1 VKQISVALAL
11 GALLCASGVFAAP
24 PQAYKGQTP
33 AQQAEKDKAD
43 KAAQAEKTEKSEKA
57 AAKADKKGKG
67 GKSDKSDKDKTADK
81 PEEKKGGLS
90 ASTFAGLELRN
101 IGPAVV
107 GGRIVDVAV
116 DPTKPNTWY
125 VAAASGGVWKTT
137 NAGITWSSVFEGQ
150 GSFSIGCVAI
160 DPKNP
165 LVVWVGSG
173 ENNSQRSVSYGDGV
187 YKSIDGGKTW
197 QNVGLKK
204 SEHIGKILIDPRD
217 SNTVYVAAQGP
228 LWAAGGDRGLYKTT
242 DGGKT
247 WKPVLTI
254 SENTG
259 VSDIVFDPR
268 NPDVI
273 YASAYQRRRHIWTLI
288 DGGPEGGIHKSMD
301 GGATWKKLAAG
312 LPKEDVGRIGL
323 AIAPTNP
330 DTVYAIVEAAGK
342 SGGFFRSTDAGGS
355 WEKRSDTN
363 SSSPQYYQEIYVDP
377 DNADR
382 VYSMDTLIAVTDNGG
397 TSFRPLGERHKHV
410 DNHALWIDP
419 ANHDH
424 MLVGCDGGLYET
436 WDRAANWDFKSNL
449 PIAQFYRVSLDNA
462 LPFYNV
468 FGGTQDNYS
477 LGGPSRTNNEHG
489 IRNSDW
495 FVTQGGDG
503 FQSQVDPEDP
513 NTVYAESQY
522 GGLVRYD
529 KKSGEQIFIQPQPGK
544 GEPALRWNWDSP
556 VIVSP
561 HSHTRLYFAANILF
575 RSDDRGNTWRAVSPD
590 LTRQI
595 DRRKLKVMG
604 RVWGADT
611 VAYNASTSFY
621 GNIVALAESP
631 VKEGLIYAGTD
642 DGLIQVTED
651 GGAHWRKIE
660 KFPGIPD
667 NTYVSDVEPSP
678 TDANTVYAAFNNHQM
693 GDFKPYL
700 LKSTDRGATWT
711 AIAGDLPERGSVWTV
726 VQDFQ
731 NPGLLFAG
739 TEFGLYFNLDG
750 GRKWIQLSSLP
761 TIAVRDLVIH
771 RREGDLAVATF
782 GRGFYILDDITPLRT
797 VKAETLEQDASLFPV
812 KKASMYMEAS
822 PMGGREQAFQG
833 ASLYLAPNPPFGA
846 NFTYFLKEDLKTRRK
861 VRQEAEK
868 KLVKEG
874 GSLVFPTWESLREE
888 DREVEPSLLFT
899 VTDEEGNVVRR
910 LTAPGKSGLH
920 RIAWDLHFPP
930 STPVS
935 ITPSRREEFG
945 GPGPQ
950 GPMAAPGKYTVSF
963 AKVVDGVTTPLGQPQ
978 TFEAVPLG
986 LASMAA
992 QDQASQ
998 LAFQRKTARLQRAVR
1013 GAAQAVDEAR
1023 ERMKYI
1029 QKAILDTP
1037 KADVKLIDRAR
1048 QLDLHLQDIEVKLSG
1063 DPTLASRNEPTPPAI
1078 LDRVENIVGGHWT
1091 SSSEATRTFQDDYAL
1106 AAAEFA
1112 PVLEDLRRTVD
1123 VDLKGLEDQ
1132 LEAAGAPWT
1141 PGRIPSWKPE

>member
-1 VKQISVALAL
+1 VTRIFGRTALAATL
-11 GALLCASGVFAAP
+11 ALAALLSSNVFAAP
-24 PQAYKGQTP
+24 PEAYKEKTA

-43 KAAQAEKTEKSEKA
+43 KAAQAEKTDKAEKA
-57 AAKADKKGKG
+57 AAKADKAKGKG
-67 GKSDKSDKDKTADK
+67 GKEKGK
-81 PEEKKGGLS
+81 PEEEKKGGLS

-107 GGRIVDVAV
+107 GGRIVDIAV
-116 DPTKPNTWY
+116 DPVKPTTWY
-125 VAAASGGVWKTT
+125 IASASGGVWKTA
-137 NAGITWSSVFEGQ
+137 NAGTTWSSLFDGQ
-150 GSFSIGCVAI
+150 GSFSIGCVTV

-187 YKSIDGGKTW
+187 YKSVDGGKSW
-197 QNVGLKK
+197 ENVGLKK
-204 SEHIGKILIDPRD
+204 SEHIGKIVIDPRD
-217 SNTVYVAAQGP
+217 SNVVYVAAQGP
-228 LWAAGGDRGLYKTT
+228 LWAPGGDRGLYKTT

-247 WKPVLTI
+247 WKAVLTI

-259 VSDIVFDPR
+259 VSDLVMDPR
-268 NPDVI
+268 NPDVL

-288 DGGPEGGIHKSMD
+288 DGGPEGAIHKSTD
-301 GGATWKKLAAG
+301 GGATWKKLSAG
-312 LPKEDVGRIGL
+312 LPKDDIGRIGL
-323 AIAPTNP
+323 AIAPTSP
-330 DTVYAIVEAAGK
+330 DTVYATIESVGK
-342 SGGFFRSTDAGGS
+342 SSGFYRSTDAGGS
-355 WEKRSDTN
+355 WEKRGDWIA
-363 SSSPQYYQEIYVDP
+363 SSPQYYQEIWVDP

-382 VYSMDTLIAVTDNGG
+382 VYAVDTLFMVTDNGG
-397 TSFRPLGERHKHV
+397 TNFHPLGERHKHV

-419 ANHDH
+419 ANHSH

-436 WDRAANWDFKSNL
+436 WDRAADWQFKSNM
-449 PIAQFYRVSLDNA
+449 PIAQFYRVSVDNA

-477 LGGPSRTNNEHG
+477 LGGPSRTNNDHG

-522 GGLVRYD
+522 GGLARYD
-529 KKSGEQIFIQPQPGK
+529 KKSGEQVAIQPQPGR

-561 HSHTRLYFAANILF
+561 HSHTRLYFAANKIF
-575 RSDDRGNTWRAVSPD
+575 RSDDRGNTWKAVSPD

-611 VAYNASTSFY
+611 VAFNASTSFY

-631 VKEGLIYAGTD
+631 VKEGLLYAGTD
-642 DGLIQVTED
+642 DGLIQATDD
-651 GGAHWRKIE
+651 GGGNWRKIE
-660 KFPGIPD
+660 KFPGIPE

-711 AIAGDLPERGSVWTV
+711 SIAGDLPERGSVWTV

-731 NPGLLFAG
+731 NPNLLFSG
-739 TEFGLYFNLDG
+739 TEFGLYFTIDG
-750 GRKWIQLSSLP
+750 GKKWIKLASLP

-771 RREGDLAVATF
+771 RRESDLAVATF
-782 GRGFYILDDITPLRT
+782 GRGFYILDDITPLRQ
-797 VKAETLEQDASLFPV
+797 VKAETLEQDSALFPV
-812 KKASMYMEAS
+812 KKAWMYMQAS
-822 PMGGREQAFQG
+822 PMGGREQGFQG
-833 ASLYLAPNPPFGA
+833 ASFYVAPNPPFGA
-846 NFTYFLKEDLKTRRK
+846 VFTYFLKDDLKTRRK
-861 VRQEAEK
+861 TRQEAEK
-868 KLVKEG
+868 KLTKEG
-874 GSLVFPTWESLREE
+874 GAVVYPPWETLREE
-888 DREVEPSLLFT
+888 DREAEPSLLLT
-899 VTDEEGNVVRR
+899 VKDEEGNVVRR
-910 LTAPGKSGLH
+910 LTAPGKSGVH

-930 STPVS
+930 STPIS

-945 GPGPQ
+945 GPPPD
-950 GPMAAPGKYTVSF
+950 GPMAAPGKYTVSL
-963 AKVVDGVTTPLGQPQ
+963 AKVVDDVTTPLGPPQ
-978 TFEAVPLG
+978 TFEAMPLS
-986 LASMAA
+986 LASMPAR
-992 QDQASQ
+992 DQATQ
-998 LAFQRKTARLQRAVR
+998 LEFERKTARLQRAVR
-1013 GAAQAVDEAR
+1013 GAAQAVNEAQ
-1023 ERMKYI
+1023 ERLKFI

-1037 KADVKLIDRAR
+1037 KADVKLLEKAR
-1048 QLDLHLQDIEVKLSG
+1048 QIDLHLQDIEVKLSG

-1078 LDRVENIVGGHWT
+1078 LDRVENIVQGHWST
-1091 SSSEATRTFQDDYAL
+1091 SSEATKTFQDDYAV

-1112 PVLEDLRRTVD
+1112 PVLEDVRRTIE
-1123 VDLKGLEDQ
+1123 VDLKGLETQ

-1141 PGRIPSWKPE
+1141 PGRVPDWRPE

>member
-1 VKQISVALAL
+1 MKRISVALAL
-11 GALLCASGVFAAP
+11 GALLAASVFAAP
-24 PQAYKGQTP
+24 PKAYQGKTE
-33 AQQAEKDKAD
+33 AQQAEKDKA
-43 KAAQAEKTEKSEKA
+43 KQAEQAEKAERSEQA
-57 AAKADKKGKG
+57 AAKADKKKGKG
-67 GKSDKSDKDKTADK
+67 GKDGK

-107 GGRIVDVAV
+107 GGRVVDIAV
-116 DPTKPNTWY
+116 DPTRPNTWY

-137 NAGITWSSVFEGQ
+137 NAGTTWSSVFDGQ
-150 GSFSIGCVAI
+150 GSFSIGCVTV

-165 LVVWVGSG
+165 LIVWVGSG

-187 YKSIDGGKTW
+187 YKSVDGGKTW
-197 QNVGLKK
+197 ENVGLKK

-217 SNTVYVAAQGP
+217 SNVVYVAAQGP
-228 LWAAGGDRGLYKTT
+228 LWAPGGDRGLYKTT

-247 WKPVLTI
+247 WKAVLTL

-259 VSDIVFDPR
+259 VSDLAMDPR
-268 NPDVI
+268 NPDVL

-288 DGGPEGGIHKSMD
+288 DGGPEGGIHKSTD
-301 GGATWKKLAAG
+301 GGATWKKLSSG
-312 LPKEDVGRIGL
+312 LPKDDIGRIGL
-323 AIAPTNP
+323 AIAPTSP
-330 DTVYAIVEAAGK
+330 DTVYAIVESVGK
-342 SGGFFRSTDAGGS
+342 SSGFYRSTDAGGS
-355 WEKRSDTN
+355 WEKRGDTI
-363 SSSPQYYQEIYVDP
+363 SSSPQYYQEIWVDP

-382 VYSMDTLIAVTDNGG
+382 VYSVDTLIQVTDNGG
-397 TSFRPLGERHKHV
+397 QSFHPLGERHKHV

-419 ANHDH
+419 ANHAH

-436 WDRAANWDFKSNL
+436 WDRAANWEFKSNL
-449 PIAQFYRVSLDNA
+449 PIAQFYRVSVDNA

-513 NTVYAESQY
+513 NTVYAEAQY

-529 KKSGEQIFIQPQPGK
+529 KKSGEQVAIQPQPGR

-561 HSHTRLYFAANILF
+561 HSHTRLYFAANKIF
-575 RSDDRGNTWRAVSPD
+575 RSDDRGNTWKAVSPD

-611 VAYNASTSFY
+611 VAYNSSTSFY

-631 VKEGLIYAGTD
+631 VKEGVIYAGTD
-642 DGLIQVTED
+642 DGLLQVTED
-651 GGAHWRKIE
+651 GGGNWRKIE
-660 KFPGIPD
+660 RFPGIPE

-678 TDANTVYAAFNNHQM
+678 TDANTLYAAFNNHQM

-711 AIAGDLPERGSVWTV
+711 SIAGDLPERGSVWTV
-726 VQDFQ
+726 AQDSQ
-731 NPGLLFAG
+731 NPNLLFAG

-750 GRKWIQLSSLP
+750 GKKWIKLSSLP

-771 RREGDLAVATF
+771 KREGDLAVATF
-782 GRGFYILDDITPLRT
+782 GRGFYILDDVTPLRQ
-797 VKAETLEQDASLFPV
+797 VKAETLEQDAALFPV
-812 KKASMYMEAS
+812 RKAWMYMQAS
-822 PMGGREQAFQG
+822 PMGGRDQGFHG
-833 ASLYLAPNPPFGA
+833 ASFYLAPNPPFGA
-846 NFTYFLKEDLKTRRK
+846 VFTYFLKEDLKTRRK

-868 KLVKEG
+868 KLEKEG
-874 GSLVFPTWESLREE
+874 GSLVYPPWESLREE

-899 VTDEEGNVVRR
+899 VRDEEGNVVRR
-910 LTAPGKSGLH
+910 ITAPGKSGIH

-930 STPVS
+930 STPIS
-935 ITPSRREEFG
+935 ITPSRREELG
-945 GPGPQ
+945 APPPT
-950 GPMAAPGKYTVSF
+950 GPMAAPGRYTVSL
-963 AKVVDGVTTPLGQPQ
+963 AKVVDGVTTPLGAPQ
-978 TFEAVPLG
+978 TFEAVPLA
-986 LASMAA
+986 LASMPAK
-992 QDQASQ
+992 DQATQ
-998 LAFQRKTARLQRAVR
+998 LQFERKTARLQRAVR

-1023 ERMKYI
+1023 EHLKYI

-1037 KADVKLIDRAR
+1037 QADVKLIEKAR
-1048 QLDLHLQDIEVKLSG
+1048 QIDLHLQDVEVKLSG

-1078 LDRVENIVGGHWT
+1078 LDRVENIVQGHWST
-1091 SSSEATRTFQDDYAL
+1091 SSEATRTFQEDYAL
-1106 AAAEFA
+1106 ASAEFA
-1112 PVLEDLRRTVD
+1112 PVLEDVRKTIE
-1123 VDLKGLEDQ
+1123 VDLKGLQDQ

-1141 PGRIPSWKPE
+1141 PGRVPSWKPE